1 MENMGSGKREAP
13 PPAEDGRLK
22 LTRLEENDMNRYGIS
37 VQLKHVPPLDPD
49 FIPLL
54 RYNQAFLADAKKP
67 VGIAVERADG
77 QMASCRTFI
86 HGTPEMEQADHYYIN
101 RLVKTILWMKG
112 GFKIYVSGDE
122 GVFNYLKEAYGAGGE
137 QAFDWD
143 YMANIFEHPFEV
155 VLVDSIPAAKDAPK
169 AMGGHLEGC
178 RIGFDA
184 GGSDRKVSAVI
195 DGETVYSEEVVWF
208 PKITADPDYHYEGI
222 VAGLKSAAEHMPRV
236 DAVGVSSAGV
246 FINNRTMNAS
256 LFLQVPKDIYDVKV
270 KDIYIRAIRDTFGDV
285 PYSVINDGDVSALAG
300 AMSLDDSS
308 VLGIAMGTSEAVG
321 YVDEAGRITGW
332 LNELAFVPVDAQ
344 PDAMRD
350 EWSGDIGCGVKYFSQ
365 DGVIKLAPRAGIELG
380 EDLSPAEK
388 LKVVQKLMEEG
399 SEAAAK
405 VYESIGVYLG
415 HTLAYYYE
423 LYGCRHVLLLG
434 RVMSGKGGDLILA
447 TAQKVLEDEYPETAK
462 ALKAELPDEKF
473 RRVGQSMAAAS
484 LPELKK

>member
-1 MENMGSGKREAP
+1 
-13 PPAEDGRLK
+13 
-22 LTRLEENDMNRYGIS
+22 MNRFGIS
-37 VQLKHVPPLDPD
+37 VELKHVPPLDPE
-49 FIPLL
+49 FIPLM
-54 RYNQAFLADAKKP
+54 RFNRAFLETAKKP

-86 HGTPEMEQADHYYIN
+86 HGTPEMAEADHYYIN

-112 GFKIYVSGDE
+112 GFKVYVSGDE
-122 GVFNYLKEAYGAGGE
+122 GIAEYLRSIYCAGGGQE
-137 QAFDWD
+137 FDWD
-143 YMANIFEHPFEV
+143 YMASVFEHPFEI
-155 VLVDSIPAAKDAPK
+155 VLVDDIPVAKDAPK

-208 PKITADPDYHYEGI
+208 PKVNSDPDYHYDGI
-222 VAGLKSAAEHMPRV
+222 VAALKSAAGHMPRV

-246 FINNRTMNAS
+246 FINDRTMNAS
-256 LFLQVPKDIYDVKV
+256 LFLQVPKDLYDKKV
-270 KDIYIRAIRDTFGDV
+270 KDIYIRAITDTFGDV

-365 DGVIKLAPRAGIELG
+365 DGVIKLAPRAGIALDES
-380 EDLSPAEK
+380 LSPAEK
-388 LKVVQKLMEEG
+388 LKVVQKLMAEDDPR
-399 SEAAAK
+399 AAD
-405 VYESIGVYLG
+405 VYSSIGVYLA
-415 HTLAYYYE
+415 HALAFYFD
-423 LYGCRHVLLLG
+423 LYHFKHVLLLG
-434 RVMSGKGGDLILA
+434 RVMSGKGGDLILSTCKSVMA
-447 TAQKVLEDEYPETAK
+447 GEYPEIAAQINPT
-462 ALKAELPDEKF
+462 LPDEKF
-473 RRVGQSMAAAS
+473 RRVGQSAAAAS

>member
-1 MENMGSGKREAP
+1 
-13 PPAEDGRLK
+13 
-22 LTRLEENDMNRYGIS
+22 MNKYGIN
-37 VQLKHVPPLDPD
+37 VELKNVPVLDPE
-49 FIPLL
+49 FIPLM
-54 RYNQAFLADAKKP
+54 RFNRAFLADAKKP

-77 QMASCRTFI
+77 QMAACRTFI
-86 HGTPEMEQADHYYIN
+86 HGTPEMREADCYYIE
-101 RLVKTILWMKG
+101 RIVKTLLWMKG
-112 GFKIYVSGDE
+112 GFKVYVSGDE
-122 GVFNYLKEAYGAGGE
+122 RICEYLQSVYCAGGQQE
-137 QAFDWD
+137 FDWD
-143 YMANIFEHPFEV
+143 YMANVFEHPFEV
-155 VLVDSIPAAKDAPK
+155 VPVDEIPAAKDDPK
-169 AMGGHLEGC
+169 AIGGHLGGC

-208 PKITADPDYHYEGI
+208 PKVNADPDYHYGGI
-222 VAGLKSAAEHMPRV
+222 VAALKSAAEHMPRV

-256 LFLQVPKDIYDVKV
+256 LFLKVPREIYDEKV

-285 PYSVINDGDVSALAG
+285 PYCVINDGDVSALAG
-300 AMSLDDSS
+300 AMSLNDNG

-321 YVDEAGRITGW
+321 YVDEEGRITGW

-344 PDAMRD
+344 EGAMRD

-365 DGVIKLAPRAGIELG
+365 DGVIKLAPRAGIELDEG
-380 EDLSPAEK
+380 ASPAEK
-388 LKVVQKLMEEG
+388 LKAVQALMAEDDPR
-399 SEAAAK
+399 AAK

-434 RVMSGKGGDLILA
+434 RVMSGKGGDLILD
-447 TAQKVLEDEYPETAK
+447 TAKRVLADEYPEVLEK
-462 ALKAELPDEKF
+462 MVPELPDEKF

-484 LPELKK
+484 LPEIQ